1 MLDFDFFLFPL
12 SFLSLSHTHTLLTE
26 MTLCPLLIIGK
37 TAIAE
42 GIAQRMVAGDVPDTL
57 KSCRLIGLD
66 MGALVAGATMRGEF
80 EERLKAVIDEVQKSD
95 GEIVLFIDE
104 VRTLL
109 YYFNPSILLTRAY
122 RSDREKIIYFKIFF
136 SIAYGMLRYLRVRL
150 TLTPSL
156 DAHGSRRWR
165 RLGLDGRLES
175 PQAGVGAWSTSLH
188 RRDDY
193 Q

>member
-1 MLDFDFFLFPL
+1 MVPPPPFCFRLEFTHLVPPSPSAKL
-12 SFLSLSHTHTLLTE
+12 STIPSLPSST
-26 MTLCPLLIIGK
+26 GK

-104 VRTLL
+104 VRVVRSVRSAWVYCLL
-109 YYFNPSILLTRAY
+109 VCLVL
-122 RSDREKIIYFKIFF
+122 
-136 SIAYGMLRYLRVRL
+136 V
-150 TLTPSL
+150 LTPRIYRPCFGTHPH
-156 DAHGSRRWR
+156 A
-165 RLGLDGRLES
+165 
-175 PQAGVGAWSTSLH
+175 
-188 RRDDY
+188 
-193 Q
+193 